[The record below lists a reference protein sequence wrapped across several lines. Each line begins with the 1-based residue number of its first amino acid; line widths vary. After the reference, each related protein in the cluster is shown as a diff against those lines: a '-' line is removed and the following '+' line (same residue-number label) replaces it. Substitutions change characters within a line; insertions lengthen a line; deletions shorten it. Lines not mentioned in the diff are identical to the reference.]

1 MKEKRCSKI
10 SEILRDAKRGKMFIL
25 VDDEGR
31 ENEGDLIIP
40 AEEGKWSFNLIHGE
54 LGQVVLGEI
63 PGRETD
69 DEITLFKS
77 VGNAIQDLALANLI
91 MEKINYDTN

>member
-1 MKEKRCSKI
+1 
-10 SEILRDAKRGKMFIL
+10 
-25 VDDEGR
+25 
-31 ENEGDLIIP
+31 
-40 AEEGKWSFNLIHGE
+40 LIHGE

-63 PGRETD
+63 PGRDTD

-91 MEKINYDTN
+91 MEKINHDSN